1 VAMLKK
7 ELLLDL
13 NLNKE
18 LVRSYE
24 LAARRLEGVFMN
36 KIEPEKLKEFDKLLK
51 DEIKDFLSL
60 TTTGKKIQEL
70 DYRISLTVNKQE

>member
-1 VAMLKK
+1 MLKK